1 LHEEIIMKSVL
12 VIVVAMFFSACA
24 EVETDVSSTPSVGAY
39 QNTAQQYQPFGTPM
53 GSVQQARCP
62 MVDPSSLPPGQIYGS
77 LRPFTGGYVT
87 FVENNSEYFL
97 SRIRVS
103 GKGGPMKEL
112 VLFDGGCGNAAE
124 VGLPP
129 GKRVYFRFCPC
140 GENPIT
146 GQCKAF
152 LPGTNQATQCRV
164 EADAEFKTWEE
175 NSGFYQPS
183 NSIAGRGCVWRVMNP
198 STTNPERNRLVV
210 ESRNLGDA
218 C

>member
-1 LHEEIIMKSVL
+1 MKSSVL
-12 VIVVAMFFSACA
+12 AIVALIFAVSACA
-24 EVETDVSSTPSVGAY
+24 EVETDLPPTPPIGAY
-39 QNTAQQYQPFGTPM
+39 ERTAQQYQPFGTPM

-87 FVENNSEYFL
+87 FVENDSEYFL

-112 VLFDGGCGNAAE
+112 MLFDGCLPQAE

-129 GKRVYFRFCPC
+129 HKRVYFRFCPC
-140 GENPIT
+140 GENPVT
-146 GQCKAF
+146 GQCMAF

-175 NSGFYQPS
+175 NSGFYKPS
-183 NSIAGRGCVWRVMNP
+183 NSIAGRGCVWRIMNP
-198 STTNPERNRLVV
+198 STTEPERNRLVV
-210 ESRNLGDA
+210 HSMNLGDA